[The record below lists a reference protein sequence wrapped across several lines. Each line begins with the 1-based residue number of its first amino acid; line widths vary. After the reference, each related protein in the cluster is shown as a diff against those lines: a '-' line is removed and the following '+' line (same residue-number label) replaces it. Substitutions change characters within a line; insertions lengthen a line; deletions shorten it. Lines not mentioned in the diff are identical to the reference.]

1 MTFFW
6 RVAPNIPSGLLPIH
20 GPYLWDYGF
29 TPPVC
34 CVLRKVFSFT
44 IGMYLYAYA
53 GALRISL
60 DTYALPPTLSQTA
73 LSRLQTHSTGIRPTA
88 FPRRATQNAGVF
100 M

>member
-20 GPYLWDYGF
+20 GPYHPVGF
-29 TPPVC
+29 TPR
-34 CVLRKVFSFT
+34 VLRKVFSFT